1 MNMTTMS
8 TAPTWTS
15 VLTSWTLTPIPDL
28 LIAAATLT
36 YLLILRR
43 HRRRNTA
50 SWPPLRVASGMLAM
64 AALVVALNSSMARY
78 GDNLFWVHMLVHL
91 MLIMVVP
98 VLVVWAQPIRLA
110 RDASGPR
117 ARAVIDTVITSRPAR
132 VLTSPAFTIPLYT
145 AVLVLTHLTG
155 FQQAMGTHMW
165 IHNTELVLYLVT
177 GYLLFLALVG
187 NELVPRRLPYPLR
200 FLALGLCMGPD
211 TLVGVGLMLTGTPL
225 APAYAASHPGWGP
238 SALADQG
245 IAGAIM
251 WVGGDGLMMILMLI
265 TARAWTRAG
274 QTDRGL
280 GTWLDGIR
288 RQATVGDAGTAGT
301 DIDADDDAGALEAY
315 NAKLAALH
323 GSSRHPGQARQR

>member
-36 YLLILRR
+36 YLLMVRR
-43 HRRRNTA
+43 HRRRNNA
-50 SWPPLRVASGMLAM
+50 YWPPLRVASGMLAM
-64 AALVVALNSSMARY
+64 AALVVALNSSMVCY

-117 ARAVIDTVITSRPAR
+117 SRAVIDTVITSRPVR
-132 VLTSPAFTIPLYT
+132 VLTAPAFTIPLYT

-187 NELVPRRLPYPLR
+187 NELGPRRLPYPLR

-211 TLVGVGLMLTGTPL
+211 TLVGVGLMLTGSPL

-251 WVGGDGLMMILMLI
+251 WFGGDGLMMILMLV

-274 QTDRGL
+274 QADRGL

-288 RQATVGDAGTAGT
+288 RQATVGDAGTAST

-323 GSSRHPGQARQR
+323 GPDRHPAGPRQ